1 MLAAVVGT
9 TLVGVVVALPAIRTR
24 GTSLAIATLAI
35 ALMFNALIFTNSAV
49 TGGVRGLPIDHVS
62 FAGIDLDPLGH
73 PQRYGA
79 FVLVFLVIVGL
90 LVANL
95 RRGRGRC
102 APARRAQQRARR
114 RVAWRQRHRGE
125 GVCVRGRGRASP
137 RSAACCCRCVNR
149 TCSSRSTTCSVR
161 CC

>member
-62 FAGIDLDPLGH
+62 FAGIDLDPLEH

-79 FVLVFLVIVGL
+79 FVLVLLVLVGL

-95 RRGRGRC
+95 RRGRVG
-102 APARRAQQRARR
+102 ARLLAVRSNERPPRRSASTSSRR
-114 RVAWRQRHRGE
+114 RCTRSRSRPL
-125 GVCVRGRGRASP
+125 SP
-137 RSAACCCRCVNR
+137 RSAACCSRCGNR